1 MKNAVKRPKD
11 QLEHIKPESTWLNEG
26 IKTLDQLKSWI
37 LIKLGAPTMTVE
49 LSPEQLDVC
58 IHDGIALFSK
68 YSYYPERYLL
78 LNLKYYEPG
87 KGIDL
92 HEFKVMS
99 VKQISLPRDN
109 IMGQYGDMFFG
120 PYAFFGQG
128 TGFPFFQNGMGNYVG
143 AWTTYHAIS
152 EFFNLSKEMMGN
164 NPDFFY
170 DKITQRLK
178 LMPEPRPGMFGNCIL
193 ATCNC
198 EPPMEEYFG
207 NEFCRRLILAEAKIL
222 LGTVRKKFSGINLVG
237 GGQIDTSIGDEGRE
251 EKQAALEDL
260 IKSESRGQFF
270 VVS

>member
-11 QLEHIKPESTWLNEG
+11 ELEHIKPDSTWLNAG
-26 IKTLDQLKSWI
+26 IKTLEQLKSWI
-37 LIKLGAPTMTVE
+37 LIKCGAPLQTIE
-49 LSPEQLDVC
+49 LTDEQLDVC
-58 IHDGIALFSK
+58 IHDGISLYSK
-68 YSYYPERYLL
+68 YAYTPERYLV

-87 KGIDL
+87 RGIDL
-92 HEFKVMS
+92 SEFKVMS

-120 PYAFFGQG
+120 PYSFFGQG
-128 TGFPFFQNGMGNYVG
+128 TGFPFFQHGMGNYVG

-170 DKITQRLK
+170 DKITQRLT
-178 LMPEPRPGMFGNCIL
+178 LMPEPRSSALGNCIL

-207 NEFCRRLILAEAKIL
+207 NEYCRRLILAEAKIL
-222 LGTVRKKFSGINLVG
+222 LGTIRKKFSGINLVG

-260 IKSESRGQFF
+260 QKSESKGQFYCL
-270 VVS
+270 S

>member
-1 MKNAVKRPKD
+1 
-11 QLEHIKPESTWLNEG
+11 
-26 IKTLDQLKSWI
+26 
-37 LIKLGAPTMTVE
+37 
-49 LSPEQLDVC
+49 
-58 IHDGIALFSK
+58 
-68 YSYYPERYLL
+68 
-78 LNLKYYEPG
+78 
-87 KGIDL
+87 
-92 HEFKVMS
+92 
-99 VKQISLPRDN
+99 
-109 IMGQYGDMFFG
+109 MFFG

-178 LMPEPRPGMFGNCIL
+178 LMPEPRSGMFGNCIL

-207 NEFCRRLILAEAKIL
+207 NEYCRRLILAEAKIL

-260 IKSESRGQFF
+260 IKSESRGQFYCL
-270 VVS
+270 S